1 MSLKIGVIGTGYVG
15 IVSGTCLADVGNE
28 VLCVDLDAVKIEKLR
43 RAEVSI
49 YEPGLDKL
57 LERNVREGRLKFT
70 TQLRDAVSTCEV
82 LMFCLPTPPGENGQ
96 ADLRAVLS
104 AANDVALLM
113 NELDITE
120 PLLVVNK
127 STVPVGTAHRVEE
140 VFKTVAPDRT
150 VHVVSNPEFLAEGF
164 AVDDFM
170 KPNRIIVGTDSA
182 YAERILREMYEPFV
196 QNGNPIYV
204 FDVKSAEIT
213 KYAANAFLATKIS
226 FMNELSAYCE
236 LVGAD
241 IDKIRFG
248 IGSDDRIG
256 KRFLY
261 AGIGYGGSCFPK
273 DVQAIMYAAR
283 QSGTPLT
290 MVEATHAINQT
301 QISRFTKKVTDYYNG
316 DMTNV
321 TVAVWG
327 LAFKPNTDDVREAPA
342 IHAIRTLLE
351 KGATIRVFDPEAIHT
366 ARIELTDT
374 VTYCESA
381 IEAATSADALFIC
394 TEWNEFKNPNFEK
407 LKAALNQPLV
417 FDGRNM
423 FDVEEMEGLGFEY
436 HSIGRRPANSR

>member
-28 VLCVDLDAVKIEKLR
+28 VLCVDLDAAKIEKLR

-120 PLLVVNK
+120 PVLVVNK

-236 LVGAD
+236 FVGAD

-283 QSGTPLT
+283 QAGTPLT

-351 KGATIRVFDPEAIHT
+351 KGATVRVFDPEAIHT

-381 IEAATSADALFIC
+381 IEAATTADALFIC

-436 HSIGRRPANSR
+436 HSIGRRPANRR